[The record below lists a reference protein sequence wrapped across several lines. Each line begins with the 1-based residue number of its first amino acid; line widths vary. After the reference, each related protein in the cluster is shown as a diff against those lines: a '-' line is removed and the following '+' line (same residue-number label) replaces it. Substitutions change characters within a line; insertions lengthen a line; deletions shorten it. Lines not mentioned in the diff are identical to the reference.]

1 MKDSKVL
8 KQKSEK
14 LKRKISNIPLK
25 HVKIIKMSKNQPQEQ
40 KEPYKIKSN
49 SINQTTIKVMRETKG
64 RLNKLKEYERES
76 YDQILRK
83 MLYVLNMCRQ
93 NPEKAKNIL
102 EEISKVIKREK
113 EFKKED
119 IE

>member
-1 MKDSKVL
+1 MKNSKIL
-8 KQKSEK
+8 KQKSKK
-14 LKRKISNIPLK
+14 LKRKTAKTDDFKINI
-25 HVKIIKMSKNQPQEQ
+25 KN
-40 KEPYKIKSN
+40 N
-49 SINQTTIKVMRETKG
+49 SINQTTIKLMKETKG

-83 MLYVLNMCRQ
+83 MLYVLNVCRQ
-93 NPEKAKNIL
+93 NPEKAKKIL
-102 EEISKVIKREK
+102 EEISIIIKREK